1 MSTDPPLRFSIII
14 PTRDGEQ
21 YIGAA
26 VDSVLAQTYSHFR
39 VLVLESGSTDRTV
52 EIVSRYADPRVVL
65 LTTREPLGMI
75 DNWRRIL
82 DLELDPYMTIL
93 GHDDLLCPEF
103 LSEIVRLMRAEPGAS
118 LYHVQM
124 NYLDG
129 ESKAVD
135 RAVTIRYAKPVAY
148 RESAAAFLRAVHVET
163 EAVCATGYVMRSAD
177 YRRIG
182 GMPDY
187 PNYLYADVELWY
199 WLTALAY
206 KVCSPRTLAAFR
218 LHERNTHRLSDL
230 VTYYRAC
237 ARYLDFVIETPYFD
251 ALGEGATRAYVG
263 ELFFRSHRNA
273 LLQLILTGDSALW
286 RQYRDQ
292 RARLKAL
299 AEDNGLPLYDLSCRL
314 HLALA
319 SLPMRGLRVGLLT
332 AFRRWKAIY
341 KARKTRRSGD

>member
-1 MSTDPPLRFSIII
+1 MSTDPPIRFSVII
-14 PTRDGEQ
+14 PTRDGEK

-26 VDSVLAQTYSHFR
+26 IDSVLAQTYSYFR
-39 VLVLESGSTDRTV
+39 VFVLESGSTDRTV
-52 EIVSRYADPRVVL
+52 EIVKRYADPRVVL
-65 LTTREPLGMI
+65 LSTLEPLGMI

-93 GHDDLLCPEF
+93 GHDDLLYPDF
-103 LSEIVRLMRAEPGAS
+103 LSEIASLIEAEPEAS
-118 LYHVQM
+118 LYHVQIA
-124 NYLDG
+124 YLGGD
-129 ESKAVD
+129 SKPVD
-135 RAVTIRYAKPVAY
+135 RAVTIPYTKPIAY
-148 RESAAAFLRAVHVET
+148 CESANEFLRAVHNET

-199 WLTALAY
+199 RLTTPAY

-218 LHERNTHRLSDL
+218 LHESNTHRLSDL

-237 ARYLDFVIETPYFD
+237 ARYLDFLTVTPYFK
-251 ALGEGATRAYVG
+251 ALGAEAACAYVG

-292 RARLKAL
+292 WTRLKAL
-299 AEDNGLPLYDLSCRL
+299 AAGDNRLVLYDFSCRL
-314 HLALA
+314 HQALALV
-319 SLPMRGLRVGLLT
+319 PVRRLRLALLT

-341 KARKTRRSGD
+341 NARKAR